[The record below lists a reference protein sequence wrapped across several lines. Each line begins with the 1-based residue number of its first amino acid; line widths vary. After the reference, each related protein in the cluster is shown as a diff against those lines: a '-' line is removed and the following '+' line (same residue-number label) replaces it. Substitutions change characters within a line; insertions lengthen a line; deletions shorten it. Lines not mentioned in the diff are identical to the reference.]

1 MIKFKIHG
9 SMYEPSSDGAD
20 KSGYIHF
27 WDVIE
32 APTAQEA
39 MEMAWEDYGDYNTLE
54 VAGTV
59 TSKADEKSWLANN
72 PD

>member
-1 MIKFKIHG
+1 
-9 SMYEPSSDGAD
+9 
-20 KSGYIHF
+20 
-27 WDVIE
+27 
-32 APTAQEA
+32 